1 MADAKT
7 MRIGEV
13 AELTS
18 LSLRTL
24 RHYEDIGLVEPS
36 GRTDGGFRLYTQR
49 DVSRLMIVRRMK
61 PLGYSLEEMSA
72 LLGVVDALAAD
83 PENADLQAR
92 LAEIRDEA
100 AARREKLATQVG
112 MADEFIAQLAGL

>member
-1 MADAKT
+1 VTDAKT

-13 AELTS
+13 AEQTS

-24 RHYEDIGLVEPS
+24 RHYEDVGLIEPS

-49 DVSRLMIVRRMK
+49 DVARLMIVRRMK
-61 PLGYSLEEMSA
+61 PLGYTLDQMSA

-83 PENADLQAR
+83 PDDAELQDR

-112 MADEFIAQLAGL
+112 MADEFLAQLAGL

>member
-1 MADAKT
+1 M

-72 LLGVVDALAAD
+72 LLGVVDALAAA
-83 PENADLQAR
+83 PEDSDLQGR
-92 LAEIRDEA
+92 LMQIRDEA
-100 AARREKLATQVG
+100 VARREKLATQVE
-112 MADEFIAQLAGL
+112 MADEFLAQLGRL

>member
-24 RHYEDIGLVEPS
+24 RHYEDVGLVEPS

-72 LLGVVDALAAD
+72 LLGVVDALAAAPD
-83 PENADLQAR
+83 DDELQGR
-92 LAEIRDEA
+92 LMQIRDEA
-100 AARREKLATQVG
+100 VARREKLATQVE
-112 MADEFIAQLAGL
+112 MADEFLAQLGRL